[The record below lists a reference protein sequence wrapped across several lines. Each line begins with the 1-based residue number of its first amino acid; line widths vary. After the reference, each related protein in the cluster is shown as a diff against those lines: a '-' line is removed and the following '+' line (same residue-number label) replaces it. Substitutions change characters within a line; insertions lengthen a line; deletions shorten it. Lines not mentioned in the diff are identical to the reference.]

1 MGLINRIPQR
11 EYSLRV
17 AMTLVSQTDL
27 IAGAIAGKVVSFPT
41 DTVPALAVK
50 PELANLIFEL
60 KQRPPTKPLILM
72 AASLAD
78 LLPYI
83 SGTPEELDIW
93 QQAANKY
100 FPGALTLVLP
110 ASDAVPKV
118 INPTDSKT
126 IGIRIPDSEIALEIL
141 RQTGVLATTSANLSG
156 QSPLRSMA
164 EIAQAFPQVLVIDQQ
179 NATLAGSGCPSTVVQ
194 WTRQNWQ
201 ILRQGSVQFSFE
213 MNH

>member
-27 IAGAIAGKVVSFPT
+27 IDGAIAGNVVSFPT

-110 ASDAVPKV
+110 ASDAVPKA

-164 EIAQAFPQVLVIDQQ
+164 KIAQAFPQVLVMNQQ
-179 NATLAGSGCPSTVVQ
+179 DTIIGSGLPSTVVQ
-194 WTRQNWQ
+194 WTRQNWH